1 MVVQSDGNCKESCAT
16 DSSVRYGY
24 IRIRCDHRS
33 EVIHD
38 AINVVVVNLARGV
51 GVKVKG
57 RVEKQEMSTKRERKP
72 GTY

>member
-38 AINVVVVNLARGV
+38 AINVVVVNLKLSYENFGA
-51 GVKVKG
+51 
-57 RVEKQEMSTKRERKP
+57 SIT
-72 GTY
+72 